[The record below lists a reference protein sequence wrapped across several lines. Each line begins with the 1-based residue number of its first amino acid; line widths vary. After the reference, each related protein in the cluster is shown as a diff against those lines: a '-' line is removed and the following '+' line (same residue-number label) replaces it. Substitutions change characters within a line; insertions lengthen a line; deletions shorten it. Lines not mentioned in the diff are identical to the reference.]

1 MSKRTV
7 KDIEAQIKELERE
20 KNELEQKELLE
31 KFEPLM
37 DVLSTTTLSV
47 AQIKKAIKDA
57 EKEKIGKKPNKTTK
71 KVIKNKPK
79 NVETEKVTGTNIEK
93 PKRKGY
99 EKEHTC
105 SICGKRF
112 MAHSPRQIIC
122 PECKVNKNNSI
133 EIK

>member
-57 EKEKIGKKPNKTTK
+57 EKEKIGKMQNKATK
-71 KVIKNKPK
+71 KVTKNKSK
-79 NVETEKVTGTNIEK
+79 NVETKKAVEINTEI

-105 SICGKRF
+105 SICGKKF

-122 PECKVNKNNSI
+122 PECKDKT
-133 EIK
+133 KQD